1 LHTERRALQTDPW
14 QQWQAFAALFTPGA
28 AVPQAGA
35 ARANG
40 PSPAPFADVAERF
53 GAAARAY
60 LDGAA
65 KASASAS
72 SASPNEGAR
81 VFSEHLRDIFADFQL
96 PWSNAAGPGGGFGS
110 ASPAFASNAPAL
122 GASREHQQRWQRVA
136 DAWRRLDDA
145 QRRLQRHGA
154 DALREAAAAFA
165 ARVGSTSPSAV
176 GPEALRKLY
185 DTWID
190 CAEDAYARA
199 AHSESFC
206 DALAEHVNASSE
218 CRRDLQ
224 AGIEHSAKFFDL
236 PTRSEFNTLILRVK
250 SLEEELRAARETQ
263 KSKAAASKVRPNAAA
278 SKARP
283 KAAASKAQRKAG
295 ASKAHSKRHKGK
307 R

>member
-1 LHTERRALQTDPW
+1 LQPDPW

-28 AVPQAGA
+28 TVPQAGA
-35 ARANG
+35 ARAG
-40 PSPAPFADVAERF
+40 APPTAPFADVAERF
-53 GAAARAY
+53 GVAARAY

-65 KASASAS
+65 NASASAS
-72 SASPNEGAR
+72 SPSQVEIAR

-96 PWSNAAGPGGGFGS
+96 PWSNGAGSGGGFGGGFGS
-110 ASPAFASNAPAL
+110 ASPAFSSNAPAL

-145 QRRLQRHGA
+145 QRRLQRLGA

-165 ARVGSTSPSAV
+165 ARLGSASPAAV
-176 GPEALRKLY
+176 SPEALRKLY

-199 AHSESFC
+199 AHSEPFC
-206 DALAEHVNASSE
+206 NALAEYVNASSE

-224 AGIEHSAKFFDL
+224 AGIEHSAKSFDL
-236 PTRSEFNTLILRVK
+236 PTRSEINTLSLRVK
-250 SLEEELRAARETQ
+250 SLEEELRAAREIR
-263 KSKAAASKVRPNAAA
+263 KPKAAKR
-278 SKARP
+278 KARP
-283 KAAASKAQRKAG
+283 KAAKRKAHPK
-295 ASKAHSKRHKGK
+295 AAVSKAHPKRRKDK